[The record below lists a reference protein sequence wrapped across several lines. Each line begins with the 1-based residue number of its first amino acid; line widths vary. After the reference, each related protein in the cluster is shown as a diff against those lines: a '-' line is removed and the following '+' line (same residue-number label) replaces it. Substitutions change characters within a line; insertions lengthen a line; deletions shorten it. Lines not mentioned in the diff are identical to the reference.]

1 MEKTKTSNY
10 QIAYNIYK
18 SLNDSEIM
26 CHTMSGFPSVL
37 EAIKTNVLSIL

>member
-18 SLNDSEIM
+18 RLNDSENYVPYNERFSK
-26 CHTMSGFPSVL
+26 CFGS
-37 EAIKTNVLSIL
+37 N